1 MVGSGFQIEGYADDH
16 QIYKPFTPLFQL
28 KVLTDD
34 IPKCFDSI
42 SSWMLSYFIR
52 LNPAKTKILVFDP
65 DSVLQ
70 NITIRGIML
79 KCGTCI
85 RFSNTSKNLGVIFY
99 SHLNL
104 DAQVSSVIKNCYR
117 SLIYLCKVKPY
128 LTSKPMGTLV
138 CSLILSILDYSNAL
152 YYDINKRLLNKMQ
165 VVQNCASRLIFG
177 KRHRESASNL
187 LKRECFSRSC

>member
-1 MVGSGFQIEGYADDH
+1 MLIADDH

-42 SSWMLSYFIR
+42 SSWMLSYFLR
-52 LNPAKTKILVFDP
+52 LNPAKTKILVFGP

-99 SHLNL
+99 SHLNF

-117 SLIYLCKVKPY
+117 SLRNLCKVKPY

-177 KRHRESASNL
+177 KRRRESASNL